1 MWEDE
6 NLSTLAVV
14 SGSGHVP
21 DALSGCSTA
30 QFARPLIRMDIGDD
44 DDEEDDDEEE
54 EEDKNLARAV
64 PQLASDIPPLS
75 RSWPA
80 QAP

>member
-1 MWEDE
+1 MWDDE
-6 NLSTLAVV
+6 NLSALAVV

-30 QFARPLIRMDIGDD
+30 QFARPLIRMDISDD
-44 DDEEDDDEEE
+44 DDDDDDDNEG
-54 EEDKNLARAV
+54 KNLARLVAHRG
-64 PQLASDIPPLS
+64 ASDIPPLS

-80 QAP
+80 QAS